1 MSGLPHRLGERVEV
15 HHHDVDRLHPVL
27 GQLGKVVRLVTA
39 RQEGG
44 EDVRVK
50 GLDAAAQDLRR
61 VGQVGDRVDLD
72 PVLAQVAARAIGGV
86 ALDAG
91 LFQAAGELDDAF
103 TVRDGEESAQS
114 TSSVVRAGGVEGTDD
129 TAW

>member
-1 MSGLPHRLGERVEV
+1 M
-15 HHHDVDRLHPVL
+15 L

-44 EDVRVK
+44 KDVRVK

-103 TVRDGEESAQS
+103 TVRDGEESAQ
-114 TSSVVRAGGVEGTDD
+114 
-129 TAW
+129 